1 MKERIKRGL
10 VFLLAIAACIVV
22 IFLFWCFFGMMK
34 SFWID
39 IFTMIAILANAGEID
54 DMIEEQIF
62 DRGQQTYE
70 GQ

>member
-10 VFLLAIAACIVV
+10 VKILAIAACIVV
-22 IFLFWCFFGMMK
+22 IFFFWCFFGMMK

-39 IFTMIAILANAGEID
+39 IFTMIAILANAKEID
-54 DMIEEQIF
+54 DMVEEQIF

-70 GQ
+70 KY